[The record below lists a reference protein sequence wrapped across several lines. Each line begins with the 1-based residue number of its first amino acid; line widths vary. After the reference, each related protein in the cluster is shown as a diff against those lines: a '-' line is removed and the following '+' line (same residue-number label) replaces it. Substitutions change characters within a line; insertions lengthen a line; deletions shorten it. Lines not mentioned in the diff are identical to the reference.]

1 MLRRSCAKVME
12 PQVIPW
18 RPALMRYIESE
29 ARPVEKFGHQ
39 VRLYALTQEI
49 GRGQIYDDEIVC
61 AATWLHDLGVFTG
74 HRPEELDKLEAW
86 DSVLYAMLRVPEL
99 LTGFGFPSEKIAA
112 VVECIRTHQPHFE
125 PETLEATILRD
136 ADILEQLGA
145 IGAMR
150 TICKVGRDTRFHT
163 FTDAIRSL
171 RRALE
176 TLPGLLRL
184 DASKVLAAPRIETL
198 RMFVDAVDA
207 EAQVLL

>member
-1 MLRRSCAKVME
+1 M
-12 PQVIPW
+12 
-18 RPALMRYIESE
+18 
-29 ARPVEKFGHQ
+29 EKFGHQ
-39 VRLYALTQEI
+39 VRLLALTAQI
-49 GRGQIYDDEIVC
+49 GEALAYDGDIVC

-74 HRPEELDKLEAW
+74 HRPEEPGKLEAW
-86 DSVLYAMLRVPEL
+86 DNVLYAMARTPGL
-99 LTGFGFPSEKIAA
+99 LTGFGFPSEKVAA
-112 VVECIRTHQPHFE
+112 VVECIRTHQPHLD
-125 PETLEATILRD
+125 PQTVEATILRD

-163 FTDAIRSL
+163 FTDAVTSL
-171 RRALE
+171 RRALH

-198 RMFVDAVDA
+198 RLFVDAVDA